1 MRLFPSLAVGVLA
14 GLLFLSGCDS
24 GPPRPTLSR
33 QAAAIEKIK
42 IERAQLSVEDR
53 ALVDAQEWC
62 VISDDQRLGSMGAPI
77 KLNIKGQ
84 PVFICCKAC
93 RTKAENDPDA
103 TLAKLEELKTK
114 ARTEKDQKK

>member
-1 MRLFPSLAVGVLA
+1 MRLFPSLAFGVLT
-14 GLLFLSGCDS
+14 GLLSGCDS

-33 QAAAIEKIK
+33 QAAVIEKIK

-103 TLAKLEELKTK
+103 TLAKLEELKAK